1 MDTIQK
7 IRREV
12 REALSGIRHVLLI
25 LSGKGGVGK
34 STVAVNLA
42 RGLAR
47 KGYKVGLMDTD
58 VHGPDVL
65 VLLGLEPEGFST
77 DEGGKI
83 IPRRSPE
90 GIEVVSLAEN
100 LSPDEAVIWRGPLK
114 ISLIRQFLSGV
125 KWGEKDFL
133 VIDSPPG
140 TGDEPLTVMQFLADA
155 ISGAIIVTTANEVAL
170 ADTRRSVSFAR
181 KMGIRI
187 LGLVENMGEMIC
199 PNCSA
204 RIRLF
209 GSKTAEEM
217 ARELGVDLLA
227 AIPFSPELIDALKRG
242 ESAWDR
248 ETAVRSAYEELIDGV
263 LSAVGGR

>member
-1 MDTIQK
+1 MDTIRK
-7 IRREV
+7 IRQEV
-12 REALSGIRHVLLI
+12 REALSGIRHVLLV

-42 RGLAR
+42 RGLAKR
-47 KGYKVGLMDTD
+47 GYKVGLMDTD

-65 VLLGLEPEGFST
+65 VLLGLEPRGLSADGEG
-77 DEGGKI
+77 KLL
-83 IPRRSPE
+83 PRQGPD
-90 GIEVVSLAEN
+90 GIAVVSLAEN

-114 ISLIRQFLSGV
+114 IGLIRQFLSGV
-125 KWGEKDFL
+125 RWGERDFL

-181 KMGIRI
+181 KMGIKV
-187 LGLVENMGEMIC
+187 LGLVENMGELIC
-199 PNCSA
+199 PNCSE

-209 GSKTAEEM
+209 GDRTADDV
-217 ARELGVDLLA
+217 ARELGVDLLTS
-227 AIPFSPELIDALKRG
+227 IPFSPDLIDALKRG
-242 ESAWDR
+242 ESVWDR
-248 ETAVRSAYEELIDGV
+248 QTVVRSAYEELIEKV
-263 LSAVGGR
+263 LPAVKEK